1 VSNVVDI
8 RMRGED
14 LRADDPA
21 KQALFAHAN
30 RAIVALEDEPS
41 EHVRAHLVAP
51 TVMVVAAAD
60 MFRSTLDRPRGVA
73 MLRYLADILESN
85 RFEAIPWGPK
95 HPEQRKAIHALIEA
109 RSRPHYDPTDDDAM
123 LHLMSDLEREFN
135 DAMDVLVERYDETVD
150 TADEFLI
157 SAFLM
162 QFMIKRYG
170 RIEEPD
176 EAWPVVREAALD
188 QGWIEP

>member
-1 VSNVVDI
+1 MSNVVDM
-8 RMRGED
+8 RVRGED
-14 LRADDPA
+14 LRAEDSA
-21 KQALFAHAN
+21 KQMLFAHAN
-30 RAIVALEDEPS
+30 RAIVALEDAPPP
-41 EHVRAHLVAP
+41 HVRAHLVAP
-51 TVMVVAAAD
+51 TVMAVAVAD

-73 MLRYLADILESN
+73 MLRDLADILESN

-95 HPEQRKAIHALIEA
+95 HPEQRMAINALIEA
-109 RSRPHYDPTDDDAM
+109 RSRPRYDPTDNDAM
-123 LHLMSDLEREFN
+123 LSLMGDLEREFN
-135 DAMDVLVERYDETVD
+135 AAMDGLVERYDETVD

-176 EAWPVVREAALD
+176 EAWPVVRDAALD